1 VVRRQWGRGR
11 IIAGAGVL
19 AAVATAT
26 LIGGQAIAETAAPSS
41 AAQAHSALPLVEGT
55 PCTATARACV
65 DLDSNRAWLLQDGAI
80 VRGPVP
86 VGLGAKDKPTPP
98 GHSLRVYLKDKD
110 RVSSES
116 STNGVP
122 DPMPYAVF
130 FNDGGIAF
138 HAGQPD
144 TFSSG
149 CVKLLLEDA
158 KAWFAHLQVG
168 DQVQVLRASEEYKER
183 GLEVQSSDEG

>member
-1 VVRRQWGRGR
+1 MAGRRWGR
-11 IIAGAGVL
+11 AATVAAAGVL
-19 AAVATAT
+19 ALAGTVV
-26 LIGGQAIAETAAPSS
+26 GGQAIADPARPS
-41 AAQAHSALPLVEGT
+41 AAAEAHQALPLVEGT

-65 DLDSNRAWLLQDGAI
+65 DLDSRRAWLFQDGQV

-86 VGLGAKDKPTPP
+86 VGIGAKDRPTPP
-98 GHSLRVYLKDKD
+98 GHSLRVYLKDQD

-138 HAGQPD
+138 HAGDPA

-149 CVKLLLEDA
+149 CVKLPLEDA
-158 KAWFAHLQVG
+158 KAWFAHLQIG
-168 DQVQVLRASEEYKER
+168 DQIQVLRASEEYAER
-183 GLEVQSSDEG
+183 GLDAPSSDEG

>member
-1 VVRRQWGRGR
+1 M
-11 IIAGAGVL
+11 AGVL
-19 AAVATAT
+19 AAVAGTVIA
-26 LIGGQAIAETAAPSS
+26 GQAVAETAPPSG
-41 AAQAHSALPLVEGT
+41 AAQAHSQLPLVEGT

-65 DLDSNRAWLLQDGAI
+65 DLDSGRAWLLQDGAV

-86 VGLGAKDKPTPP
+86 VGLGGKDTPTPA

-138 HAGQPD
+138 HAGDPA

-149 CVKLLLEDA
+149 CVKLPLEDA
-158 KAWFAHLQVG
+158 KAWFAHLQVN
-168 DQVQVLRASEEYKER
+168 DQVQVLRAGEEYAER
-183 GLEVQSSDEG
+183 GLDAPASGSEG

>member
-1 VVRRQWGRGR
+1 M
-11 IIAGAGVL
+11 
-19 AAVATAT
+19 AAVAAAAAMVV
-26 LIGGQAIAETAAPSS
+26 GGQAIAETAPPSA
-41 AAQAHSALPLVEGT
+41 AAQAHLALPLVEGT

-65 DLDSNRAWLLQDGAI
+65 DLDSQRAWLFEDGQI

-86 VGLGAKDKPTPP
+86 VGIGGKDTPTPL
-98 GHSLRVYLKDKD
+98 GHSLRVYLKDEK

-138 HAGQPD
+138 HAGDPA

-149 CVKLLLEDA
+149 CIKLALDDA
-158 KAWFAHLQVG
+158 KAWFAHLAVG
-168 DQVQVLRASEEYKER
+168 DQVQVLRTGEEYAER
-183 GLEVQSSDEG
+183 GLEPPASGDEG

>member
-1 VVRRQWGRGR
+1 V
-11 IIAGAGVL
+11 AGVL
-19 AAVATAT
+19 AIAATVA
-26 LIGGQAIAETAAPSS
+26 GGVAIAETARPS
-41 AAQAHSALPLVEGT
+41 AAAEAHQQLPLVEGT

-65 DLDSNRAWLLQDGAI
+65 DLDSRRAWLFQDGQI

-86 VGLGAKDKPTPP
+86 VGIGAKDKPTPV
-98 GHSLRVYLKDKD
+98 GHSLRVYLKDED

-149 CVKLLLEDA
+149 CVKLPLEDA

-168 DQVQVLRASEEYKER
+168 DQVQVLRARQEYAER
-183 GLEVQSSDEG
+183 GLPAPSADDEA

>member
-1 VVRRQWGRGR
+1 VAVVLA
-11 IIAGAGVL
+11 AGAGTV
-19 AAVATAT
+19 VA
-26 LIGGQAIAETAAPSS
+26 GQAIAETAAPSGAG
-41 AAQAHSALPLVEGT
+41 AAHLALPLVEGT

-65 DLDSNRAWLLQDGAI
+65 DLDTRRAWLFQDGRI

-86 VGLGAKDKPTPP
+86 VGIGAKDRPTPP
-98 GHSLRVYLKDKD
+98 GHSLRVYLKDEE

-116 STNGVP
+116 STDGVP

-149 CVKLLLEDA
+149 CVKLPLEDA
-158 KAWFAHLQVG
+158 KAWFAHLQIG
-168 DQVQVLRASEEYKER
+168 DQVQVLRASEEYAER
-183 GLEVQSSDEG
+183 GLDAPSSDEG

>member
-1 VVRRQWGRGR
+1 MEGRAIVVRRV
-11 IIAGAGVL
+11 ITGAGIV
-19 AAVATAT
+19 AVAAAAT
-26 LIGGQAIAETAAPSS
+26 LIGGQAIAEPAAPSS
-41 AAQAHSALPLVEGT
+41 AAQAHQALPLVDGT

-65 DLDSNRAWLLQDGAI
+65 DLDSGRAWLFQDGAI
-80 VRGPVP
+80 VRGPVA
-86 VGLGAKDKPTPP
+86 VGLGAKDRPTPP

-116 STNGVP
+116 STDGVP

-149 CVKLLLEDA
+149 CVKLPLEDA
-158 KAWFAHLQVG
+158 KAWFDHLQVG
-168 DQVQVLRASEEYKER
+168 DQVQVLRASEEHAER
-183 GLEVQSSDEG
+183 GLPAPEA